1 MNRALRKAG
10 FRLIAVGAV
19 AATPIII
26 KNARPIARA
35 VGDALQNLGKKISQA
50 ATEEAVRPGP
60 QEAPMPDPKRSDEVP
75 PAPDIPEAPASP
87 QHPDPHEPQE
97 PTPNPEPEPERR
109 ATKVRQSKPQAK
121 SSKARTAKAAPKRN
135 KSAADAA
142 ASPGI

>member
-97 PTPNPEPEPERR
+97 PTPNPEPERR